1 MRRRQFIAGLGS
13 TAAWPAVARAQ
24 ESGRIRLVGVLRQ
37 GDWENDPVRKFWAS
51 AFMDGLAK
59 LGWSQGRNLR
69 VEVRWNSRTS
79 EQAQLDARALVDLK
93 PDVLAAGGARLVR
106 ALQEQTRT
114 IPIVMTGAG
123 DPLAQGLVASL
134 SRPEG
139 NTTGVTDIFPSIAG
153 KWVELLKACAPNVA
167 RVALIFSPDTIDP
180 VFLKTTEAAA
190 IDAGAQS
197 GVRAVKMP
205 VRNVAEIE
213 RAITDFAAE
222 PNGGLIMVP
231 PSPSGP
237 EREAI
242 NRLALRHRLPTVY
255 QDRTFAAEGGLL
267 SYGADMIEV
276 YRTGAS
282 YVDRILRGA
291 KPGDLPVQFPTKF
304 ISVVNLKTAKA
315 IGLDVSPSVLL
326 RADEVIE

>member
-1 MRRRQFIAGLGS
+1 MRRREFIAGLGS
-13 TAAWPAVARAQ
+13 AAAWPVIAGAQ
-24 ESGRIRLVGVLRQ
+24 ESGRIRLLGMLRQ
-37 GDWENDPVRKFWAS
+37 NDENDPVRKFWVS
-51 AFMDGLAK
+51 AFLEELAK
-59 LGWSQGRNLR
+59 LGWSEGRNLR
-69 VEVRWNSRTS
+69 VEARWNPRTS
-79 EQAQLDARALVDLK
+79 EQRQLDARALVGLK
-93 PDVLAAGGARLVR
+93 PDVLVAAPTRMVR

-114 IPIVMTGAG
+114 IPIVMIGAG
-123 DPLAQGLVASL
+123 DPLANGLVASL

-153 KWVELLKACAPNVA
+153 KWLELLKACAPNLE
-167 RVALIFSPDTIDP
+167 RVALIFNPDTIDP
-180 VFLKTTEAAA
+180 IFLRTIEAGA

-197 GVRAVKMP
+197 GVRTLKMP

-213 RAITDFAAE
+213 RAISDFAAE

-242 NRLALRHRLPTVY
+242 NRLALRHRLPSVY
-255 QDRTFAAEGGLL
+255 QDRTQAAEGGLL
-267 SYGADMIEV
+267 SYGADMLELN
-276 YRTGAS
+276 RTGAF

-304 ISVVNLKTAKA
+304 QFVVNLKTAKA
-315 IGLDVSPSVLL
+315 MGLDVPTSVLL

>member
-13 TAAWPAVARAQ
+13 TAAWPVVARAQ

-69 VEVRWNSRTS
+69 VEARWNSRTS

-153 KWVELLKACAPNVA
+153 KWIELLKACAPNVA
-167 RVALIFSPDTIDP
+167 RVALIFNPDTIDP
-180 VFLKTTEAAA
+180 VFLKTIEAAA
-190 IDAGAQS
+190 IDAGARS
-197 GVRAVKMP
+197 GVRAVKML

-213 RAITDFAAE
+213 RAIPDFAAE

-231 PSPSGP
+231 PLPPG
-237 EREAI
+237 REAI

-255 QDRTFAAEGGLL
+255 QDRTYAAEGGLL

-276 YRTGAS
+276 YRTGAF

-304 ISVVNLKTAKA
+304 IFVVNLKTAKA

>member
-1 MRRRQFIAGLGS
+1 MRRREFISGLGS
-13 TAAWPAVARAQ
+13 AAAWPVMARAQ
-24 ESGRIRLVGVLRQ
+24 ESGRIRLLGTLRQ
-37 GDWENDPVRKFWAS
+37 GEENDPVAKIWRA
-51 AFMDGLAK
+51 AFFEELAK

-69 VEVRWNSRTS
+69 VEARWNPRTS

-93 PDVLAAGGARLVR
+93 PDVLSASPTRMVR

-123 DPLAQGLVASL
+123 DPLANGLVASL
-134 SRPEG
+134 ARPEG

-153 KWVELLKACAPNVA
+153 KWVELLKACAPNLA
-167 RVALIFSPDTIDP
+167 RVGLIFNPDTINS

-190 IDAGAQS
+190 IDAGARS

-213 RAITDFAAE
+213 RAIPDFAAE

-255 QDRTFAAEGGLL
+255 QDRTYAAEGGLL

-276 YRTGAS
+276 YRTGAF

-304 ISVVNLKTAKA
+304 IFVVNLKTAKA

-326 RADEVIE
+326 RADEVTE

>member
-1 MRRRQFIAGLGS
+1 
-13 TAAWPAVARAQ
+13 
-24 ESGRIRLVGVLRQ
+24 
-37 GDWENDPVRKFWAS
+37 
-51 AFMDGLAK
+51 
-59 LGWSQGRNLR
+59 
-69 VEVRWNSRTS
+69 
-79 EQAQLDARALVDLK
+79 
-93 PDVLAAGGARLVR
+93 VR

-153 KWVELLKACAPNVA
+153 KWIELLKACAPNVA
-167 RVALIFSPDTIDP
+167 RVALIFNPDTIDP

-213 RAITDFAAE
+213 RAIPDFAAE

-231 PSPSGP
+231 PLPPG
-237 EREAI
+237 REAI

-255 QDRTFAAEGGLL
+255 QDRTYAAEGGLL

-276 YRTGAS
+276 YRTGAF

-304 ISVVNLKTAKA
+304 IFVVNLKTAKA

>member
-13 TAAWPAVARAQ
+13 TAAWPVVARAQ

-69 VEVRWNSRTS
+69 VEARWNSRTS

-153 KWVELLKACAPNVA
+153 KWIELLKACAPNVA
-167 RVALIFSPDTIDP
+167 RVALIFNPDTIDP
-180 VFLKTTEAAA
+180 VFLKTIEAAA
-190 IDAGAQS
+190 IDAGARS

-213 RAITDFAAE
+213 RAIPDFAAE

-231 PSPSGP
+231 PLPPG
-237 EREAI
+237 REAI

-255 QDRTFAAEGGLL
+255 QDRTYAAEGGLL

-276 YRTGAS
+276 YRTGAF

-304 ISVVNLKTAKA
+304 IFVVNLKTAKA

>member
-1 MRRRQFIAGLGS
+1 MRRREFIAGLGG
-13 TAAWPAVARAQ
+13 AAVWPLVARAQ
-24 ESGRIRLVGVLRQ
+24 EGGRIRLLGMLR
-37 GDWENDPVRKFWAS
+37 GGSENDPAIKYRVS
-51 AFMDGLAK
+51 AFFEELAK

-69 VEVRWNSRTS
+69 VEARWNPRTS
-79 EQAQLDARALVDLK
+79 EQAQLDARVLVGLK
-93 PDVLAAGGARLVR
+93 PDVLVGAPTMIVR

-114 IPIVMTGAG
+114 IPIVMIGAG
-123 DPLAQGLVASL
+123 DPLANGLVASL

-153 KWVELLKACAPNVA
+153 KWVELLKACAPNLA
-167 RVALIFSPDTIDP
+167 RVALVFNPDTINS
-180 VFLKTTEAAA
+180 VFLKTIEAAA

-197 GVRAVKMP
+197 GVRAIKMP

-213 RAITDFAAE
+213 RAIPDFAAE
-222 PNGGLIMVP
+222 PNSGLIMVP

-242 NRLALRHRLPTVY
+242 NRLALRHRLPSFY

-267 SYGADMIEV
+267 SYGADLVEMN
-276 YRTGAS
+276 RTGAF

-304 ISVVNLKTAKA
+304 QFVVNLKTAKA
-315 IGLDVSPSVLL
+315 MGLTISEAVLNL
-326 RADEVIE
+326 ADEVIE